1 MIDPRFLLEAKL
13 GNPTRMSLS
22 AVTAYWKHWS
32 SKSQKGDPFSFLNLD
47 DSDDDRDKSG
57 SKSGES
63 EKDGGNRG
71 DDGAGNP
78 STSSPDH
85 FAIDDNIPYPLL
97 CETSERTGCL
107 QALVSTQGQ
116 VNKTFH
122 QVVRMVDSMEVSPIL
137 CI

>member
-13 GNPTRMSLS
+13 GNPTRMSLR

-32 SKSQKGDPFSFLNLD
+32 FKGQKGDPFSFLNLD
-47 DSDDDRDKSG
+47 DSDDGRDKSG

-78 STSSPDH
+78 SISSPNH
-85 FAIDDNIPYPLL
+85 FTIDNNILYPFLY
-97 CETSERTGCL
+97 ETSGHTGCL
-107 QALVSTQGQ
+107 QALVSTKGQ
-116 VNKTFH
+116 VNKTFYE
-122 QVVRMVDSMEVSPIL
+122 VVRMVGLMEVSPIL